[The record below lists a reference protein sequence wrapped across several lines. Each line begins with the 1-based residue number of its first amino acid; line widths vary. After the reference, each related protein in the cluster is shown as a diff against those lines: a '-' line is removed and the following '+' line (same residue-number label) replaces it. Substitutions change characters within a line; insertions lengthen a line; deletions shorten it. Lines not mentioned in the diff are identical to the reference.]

1 MEHKMQIFHQTPT
14 TRINWFVWQ
23 QAVDTTPTKYRLI
36 NSTSLHVRFL
46 FTLPADAQ
54 TTVTSHTAPRF
65 ATWRMEVGDSH
76 VFAFL
81 SPPRQTSG
89 SLAAQVHQLVALTAS
104 AGCFGSTRLD
114 LSGDFL
120 GGAVGYDADEGESGQ

>member
-1 MEHKMQIFHQTPT
+1 MLDSCLHFQQTH
-14 TRINWFVWQ
+14 RQ
-23 QAVDTTPTKYRLI
+23 QSLLI
-36 NSTSLHVRFL
+36 RRRVLES
-46 FTLPADAQ
+46 
-54 TTVTSHTAPRF
+54 
-65 ATWRMEVGDSH
+65 WRMEVGDSH

-89 SLAAQVHQLVALTAS
+89 SVAAQVHQLDALTAS